1 MADAYE
7 CYHVPPRKI
16 KFPKRTMTWLDAFN
30 TCLLSSTLAA
40 VRLFIRWMSV
50 VEGRYP
56 PTTNSTDSS
65 RAQWMAWENAGA
77 SMVLRPN
84 ALYYLGFG
92 MPFDASAALQSDI
105 AFTGQ
110 HSMVGASFDT
120 MLANHGTV
128 GPTYYV
134 LARQLWDPS
143 VEVGP
148 LVDEYFS
155 GASVI
160 FRSENSLASLGDDAT
175 CH

>member
-1 MADAYE
+1 
-7 CYHVPPRKI
+7 
-16 KFPKRTMTWLDAFN
+16 MTWLDAFN
-30 TCLLSSTLAA
+30 TYASISLWPIFLERLTSSNE
-40 VRLFIRWMSV
+40 RCFM

-56 PTTNSTDSS
+56 PTTNSTEGS

-105 AFTGQ
+105 AFTGG

-155 GASVI
+155 GASGISQCREPLWLV
-160 FRSENSLASLGDDAT
+160 
-175 CH
+175 

>member
-1 MADAYE
+1 M
-7 CYHVPPRKI
+7 
-16 KFPKRTMTWLDAFN
+16 
-30 TCLLSSTLAA
+30 
-40 VRLFIRWMSV
+40 

-56 PTTNSTDSS
+56 PTTNSTEGS
-65 RAQWMAWENAGA
+65 RAQWEAWENAGA

-105 AFTGQ
+105 AFTGG

-155 GASVI
+155 GASGISQCREPLWLV
-160 FRSENSLASLGDDAT
+160 
-175 CH
+175 